1 MLISYRKADPSGN
14 ITGLVESP
22 VSAPLRPFVTE
33 QVLSACPD
41 MEQLGFVSSCESAD
55 IRLDMSGGE
64 FCGNA
69 TLSAAAL
76 ELMRNGQDKGT
87 VSVSISG
94 ADEPLSVDV
103 EKVSEGEYLG
113 RVDMPLPKAVEQ
125 RTLPGGLSLPVVEFP
140 GISHVIA
147 DTELSDEHAAEL
159 IAPWCEALGAEALG
173 IMLFDEA
180 AMTLRPL
187 VWVPGSGTLFWERSC
202 ASGSS
207 ALGAWLATR
216 DAALQS
222 LVLRQPGGEIC
233 VEAQLCRG
241 RLSSLSMSGTVKLFD
256 AKTLEII

>member
-22 VSAPLRPFVTE
+22 VEISLRPLVT
-33 QVLSACPD
+33 QRVLSACPD
-41 MEQLGFVSSCESAD
+41 MEQLGFVSPCGAAD

-76 ELMRNGQDKGT
+76 ELQRKGMDSGT
-87 VSVSISG
+87 VAVSVSG
-94 ADEPLSVDV
+94 AERPLSVEV
-103 EKVSEGEYLG
+103 EKVGEGEYRG
-113 RVDMPLPKAVEQ
+113 RVDMPLPKSVGQ
-125 RTLPGGLSLPVVEFP
+125 RTLPGGMSLPVVEFP

-147 DTELSDEHAAEL
+147 GTELSDVQAMEL
-159 IAPWCEALGAEALG
+159 IAPWCRALGAEALG
-173 IMLFDEA
+173 VMLFDEK
-180 AMTLRPL
+180 AMALRPL

-207 ALGAWLATR
+207 ALGAWLALR
-216 DAALQS
+216 DAFS
-222 LVLRQPGGEIC
+222 RRIVLRQPGGEIGA
-233 VEAQLCRG
+233 EAQVRDG
-241 RLSSLSMSGTVKLFD
+241 RLCSLYMSGRVKLFD